1 MKAEIEMK
9 AADLKELTVQ
19 ELEDKLSDDREAFA
33 KLRFNHAVS
42 DLENPMQLKQ
52 RKRDIARMLTELRR
66 RELENDN
73 VA

>member
-1 MKAEIEMK
+1 MK

-19 ELEDKLSDDREAFA
+19 ELEDKLGDEREALA

-42 DLENPMQLKQ
+42 DLENPMQLKH
-52 RKRDIARMLTELRR
+52 RKRDIARMLTELRK
-66 RELENDN
+66 RELEKDN